1 MKVLNLEMPKHPE
14 RMWEYWK
21 KEWRAVVMITLT
33 GTVFNAAMSAGPMLQ
48 GHVID
53 LILAGEPSSLIGR
66 WIAGYLLAILAIQA
80 LRFLKRYYIR
90 LFANRTNATMRFV
103 VYHNIMNRPVE
114 KLKGERAGDL
124 MTRGIS
130 DVKACVE
137 GMRKATTEIFDTG
150 VLMVAYIISLLSMDV
165 SLTLGAC
172 LCIPLSMAAAGM
184 LKQVIF
190 RYTSA
195 YRKQLSL
202 VTDIT
207 YEMAENSMLYRIT
220 GTEARNLRLYG
231 EELKSLEKK
240 AILSNML
247 ENSMQPI
254 YKTISLFGVVGI
266 CYFGGKNV
274 IAGGWTV
281 GVFSAYLSI
290 FFALAVKASKAA
302 KLFNSVQKAQVSWER
317 VKPYLKLPEEE
328 ARQMPK
334 LLPSPGLVM
343 SHMSFTYPG
352 ADKPVVEDVSF
363 EVLPGQLIG
372 VTGPVASGKSTLG
385 LALQGLYPYDGD
397 ILIGGVQL
405 RDCPAKTISAVVS
418 YMGHDSHLLSDTIY
432 HNITLGDEGDIRQV
446 LSDVCFEEDLASMPE
461 GIHTLVGTSGIRL
474 SGGQQARLAL
484 ARALYHRGNL
494 LVLDDPFSAVD
505 QKTEQRIIRN
515 LRKHYSDCA
524 ILLISHR
531 VACFEEADRVVLV
544 NRGRAVCRT
553 HSQLMEESPVY
564 QALFNLQREEQNHE

>member
-1 MKVLNLEMPKHPE
+1 MRALNLEMPKHPQ

-21 KEWRAVVMITLT
+21 KEWRAVLIITLT
-33 GTVFNAAMSAGPMLQ
+33 GTIFNAAMSAGPVLQ
-48 GHVID
+48 GRIID
-53 LILAGEPSSLIGR
+53 LILNGEPAALVIR
-66 WIAGYLLAILAIQA
+66 WIAGYLLAIFAIQV

-130 DVKACVE
+130 DVKACAE
-137 GMRKATTEIFDTG
+137 GMRKATTEVFDTG
-150 VLMVAYIISLLSMDV
+150 VLMIAYVITLLGQDLY
-165 SLTLGAC
+165 LTLGAC

-220 GTEARNLRLYG
+220 GTEARNLKLYG
-231 EELKSLEKK
+231 QELKNLEKK

-254 YKTISLFGVVGI
+254 YKTITLFGVVGI

-274 IAGGWTV
+274 IGGSWTV
-281 GVFSAYLSI
+281 GDFSAYLAI
-290 FFALAVKASKAA
+290 FTALAVKASKAA

-317 VKPYLKLPEEE
+317 VKPFLKLPEEE
-328 ARQMPK
+328 RRQDPGLMA
-334 LLPSPGLVM
+334 SPGLVM

-363 EVLPGQLIG
+363 EVLPGQMVG

-385 LALQGLYPYDGD
+385 LALQGLYSYDGD

-405 RDCPAKTISAVVS
+405 RDCPAQTISAVVS
-418 YMGHDSHLLSDTIY
+418 YMGHDSQLLSDTIY
-432 HNITLGDEGDIRQV
+432 NNITLGDEGDIRQV
-446 LSDVCFEEDLASMPE
+446 LADVCFEEDLASMPE
-461 GIHTLVGTSGIRL
+461 GADTLVGASGVRL

-484 ARALYHRGNL
+484 ARALYHRGSL

-515 LRKHYSDCA
+515 LRQHYGDCA

-531 VACFEEADRVVLV
+531 VSCFEEADKVVLV
-544 NRGRAVCRT
+544 NRGRTICRT

-564 QALFNLQREEQNHE
+564 QALFNLQKEEQNHA